1 MFLVLGGLLGTLV
14 ACNMT
19 SNYKSLIQVISEMDY
34 DKQKRMVDTLQ
45 NVVTSIDITDV
56 IKFGILLTTNQSIK
70 QVVIF
75 EAINF
80 IRNELSM
87 EIVRS

>member
-1 MFLVLGGLLGTLV
+1 MVLGGVLGTI
-14 ACNMT
+14 AAFNMT
-19 SNYKSLIQVISEMDY
+19 PNYKSLLQVISEMNY
-34 DKQKRMVDTLQ
+34 DVQKKMVDTLQ

-70 QVVIF
+70 QAVIY

-87 EIVRS
+87 EIAKS